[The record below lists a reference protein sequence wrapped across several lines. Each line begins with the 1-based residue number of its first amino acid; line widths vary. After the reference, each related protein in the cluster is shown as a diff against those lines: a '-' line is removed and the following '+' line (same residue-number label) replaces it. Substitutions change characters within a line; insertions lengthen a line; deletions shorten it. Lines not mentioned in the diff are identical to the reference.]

1 MQKLVKRVTQTSLD
15 EKSWKLFIFKSVK
28 NHLQQMQKNVSQIK
42 VIQSLVEIQI
52 PLGEI
57 LGYLVIKLNLPLKIH
72 NQQPSK
78 KQRKLSFEEDP

>member
-72 NQQPSK
+72 HQQPSK